1 MKVSLKALRANRNL
15 TLTEASKALGIGRNT
30 LLLWE
35 KNTRFPNTK
44 QLVKICEVY
53 GCRVEDIFLPTDL
66 AKS

>member
-15 TLTEASKALGIGRNT
+15 TLTEASKELGVGRNT
-30 LLLWE
+30 LFLWE
-35 KNTRFPNTK
+35 KNERFPNTK

-53 GCRVEDIFLPTDL
+53 GCRVEDIFLPADL